1 MSSLGGDDSDKF
13 IDIANATPLEGNDI
27 KEEKG
32 FKVLTLNK
40 LLLSKRWLS
49 WDSDVWNWIYQNKQ
63 WIFSKE

>member
-13 IDIANATPLEGNDI
+13 IDISNATPLEGNDI

-32 FKVLTLNK
+32 FKVLTPNK

-49 WDSDVWNWIYQNKQ
+49 WGSDVWNWIYQNK
-63 WIFSKE
+63 

>member
-1 MSSLGGDDSDKF
+1 MPSLGGDDSDKF

-27 KEEKG
+27 KEGKG

>member
-1 MSSLGGDDSDKF
+1 MPSLGGDDSDKF

-32 FKVLTLNK
+32 FKVLTPNK

-49 WDSDVWNWIYQNKQ
+49 WGSDVWNWIYQNKQ